1 MATKIKFFLWNFF
14 QVESSSGSQRHPTW
28 LTELCKGPERKVEC
42 WPIMFTRGYTFH
54 TSEHGKHRNSYNYG
68 VCVKSASY
76 SGATDDP
83 DFYGILNQILEVKYP
98 GIVGLKTIL
107 FRCQWFDTSQRGTRS
122 TRWGGIEINLAR
134 EYPKND
140 PFILSSQ
147 ADQVC
152 FIQYPS
158 TKRRRDEWSAVVKI
172 KPRGVVDADNV
183 AEIDNP
189 LQEDNDEPVIP
200 VQLHAHVDRLAYA
213 DIDGEF
219 VNEADEYIVND
230 AEREDE
236 FDTDSNED
244 DSTST
249 SPDSL

>member
-1 MATKIKFFLWNFF
+1 MITHCFFWMFF
-14 QVESSSGSQRHPTW
+14 QVESSSGSQSHPTW

-54 TSEHGKHRNSYNYG
+54 TSDHGRHRNSYNYG

-76 SGATDDP
+76 CGTNEDP
-83 DFYGILNQILEVKYP
+83 DFYGILNQIMEVKYP

-107 FRCQWFDTSQRGTRS
+107 FRCKWFDISQRGTRT
-122 TRWGGIEINLAR
+122 TRWGGIEVNLGR

-152 FIQYPS
+152 FIQSPS
-158 TKRRRDEWSAVVKI
+158 TKRRRDEWSAVVRI
-172 KPRGVVDADNV
+172 KPRGAVDAENV
-183 AEIDNP
+183 ALLDNP
-189 LQEDNDEPVIP
+189 LQEDTDEQVIP
-200 VQLHAHVDRLAYA
+200 VELQSHVDRLAYY
-213 DIDGEF
+213 DVDDEF
-219 VNEADEYIVND
+219 VNEDDDNVHD

-249 SPDSL
+249 DPDSL